1 VPVFTG
7 MTSRTLSNLL
17 AVALLLPYA
26 VSVHATGLWDCGTS
40 PGGIWECNGKQPPQP
55 VLPVPEAVTTD
66 ILTDPTEDPLV
77 TPEPPD
83 TETTRP
89 EADTGPAEAI
99 TVPETA
105 PDPRPETGTQSETTT
120 EPTVPEVPAQPDMAP
135 DTATSA
141 VPVAAP
147 VQSVSR
153 QIDADRWALCP
164 PAPQSTVV
172 TQAAD
177 SDTINLQAD
186 NAQASDGNVFILEGN
201 AVVQYRQ
208 QQLEADRITYRQD
221 ENAVTAEG
229 GIEYAGP
236 GLQISGDSATL
247 YPDQDKGSLNQIT
260 YALTDVHG
268 RGYAEVIN
276 LEDRDNQ
283 QLEQASFTTCPPGNK
298 DWILSA
304 KKVDIDQADGTG
316 TARNAK
322 LTFKGVPIM
331 YTPYI
336 TFPIDDRRKSG
347 LLIPKYGRSDETG
360 TDISLPYYWNIA
372 PNRDATITPRFMS
385 DRGTML
391 GGEFRYLNATNT
403 GKIGAEY
410 LPSDDK
416 FNNEDRSLVGIKHTG
431 NPWPRMETSVV
442 ASNVSDDRY
451 FEDLGTTLVET
462 SQTNLERTATAA
474 YHGNGWDAGIRVQD
488 FQTIDPAVT
497 SSERPYKQLPSIV
510 LDAAPERRLLG
521 LKVSAHAE
529 ANYFSHG
536 DGDLVQGSRIDLQ
549 PRISMPIHK
558 AAWYIDPAV
567 SVRSTLYRL
576 HNTAAGEDDNP
587 DRTTPVVS
595 LDAGTFFERNSR
607 WGESDFIQTLE
618 PRLFYLYVPDKN
630 QDDIPVFDTGDY
642 DFNFWTLFREN
653 RFSGPDRMG
662 DANQLAVALTSRFL
676 NPGSGTQLF
685 SASLGSLLYFS
696 DRNVALPGEPEET
709 DDSSSIIGEI
719 TLDLARNW
727 HARTEIQWNPHDS
740 QTDRNDYHLQYRA
753 GPRKLVN
760 LAYRYR
766 NDIQEQADISF
777 LWPLGQSWH
786 MVGRWYYS
794 LDENETIEALGGL
807 GYESCC
813 WGAQVVGRSYI
824 NDDSDSRNNAV
835 FFQLEMKGLGKLG
848 TKVDDA
854 LERGILGYE
863 SND

>member
-1 VPVFTG
+1 
-7 MTSRTLSNLL
+7 MTIRPLSSLL
-17 AVALLLPYA
+17 ALALLA
-26 VSVHATGLWDCGTS
+26 NT
-40 PGGIWECNGKQPPQP
+40 
-55 VLPVPEAVTTD
+55 
-66 ILTDPTEDPLV
+66 
-77 TPEPPD
+77 
-83 TETTRP
+83 
-89 EADTGPAEAI
+89 
-99 TVPETA
+99 
-105 PDPRPETGTQSETTT
+105 
-120 EPTVPEVPAQPDMAP
+120 MA
-135 DTATSA
+135 A
-141 VPVAAP
+141 VAAD
-147 VQSVSR
+147 QSVRR
-153 QIDADRWALCP
+153 QIEADRWALCP
-164 PAPQSTVV
+164 PAPQSTVI
-172 TQAAD
+172 TQTGDA
-177 SDTINLQAD
+177 DTIDLQAD
-186 NAQASDGNVFILEGN
+186 NAQASDGNIFILEGN

-221 ENAVTAEG
+221 ENEVTAEG

-247 YPDQDKGSLNQIT
+247 YPDQNKGSLKQIT
-260 YALTDVHG
+260 YALTDIHG
-268 RGYAEVIN
+268 RGYAETIN
-276 LEDRDNQ
+276 LEDRNNQ
-283 QLEQASFTTCPPGNK
+283 HLEQASFTTCPPGNK

-304 KKVDIDQADGTG
+304 KQVDIDQSDGTG
-316 TARNAK
+316 TARDAK
-322 LTFKGVPIM
+322 VTFKGVPIL

-347 LLIPKYGRSDETG
+347 LLIPKYGRTDETG

-391 GGEFRYLNATNT
+391 GGEFRYLNANNT
-403 GKIGAEY
+403 GKISAEY

-416 FNNEDRSLVGIKHTG
+416 SNNEDRSLVAIEHTG
-431 NPWPRMETSVV
+431 NPWPRLETAVN

-451 FEDLGTTLVET
+451 FEDLGTSLIQT
-462 SQTNLERTATAA
+462 SQTNLQRTASAA
-474 YHGNGWDAGIRVQD
+474 YHGNWWDAGIRVQD

-510 LDAAPERRLLG
+510 FDAAPEQRLLG
-521 LKVSAHAE
+521 LKISAHTE
-529 ANYFSHG
+529 ANYFSHS

-558 AAWYIDPAV
+558 AA
-567 SVRSTLYRL
+567 
-576 HNTAAGEDDNP
+576 TAAGEDDNP

-607 WGESDFIQTLE
+607 WGESDFVQTLE
-618 PRLFYLYVPDKN
+618 PRLFYLYVTDKN

-662 DANQLAVALTSRFL
+662 DANQLALALTSRFL
-676 NPGSGTQLF
+676 DPGTGTQIL

-696 DRNVALPGEPEET
+696 DRNVTLPGEPTET

-727 HARTEIQWNPHDS
+727 HAKTEIQWNPHDT

-766 NDIQEQADISF
+766 NGIQEQADISF
-777 LWPLGQSWH
+777 LWPLGESWH

-794 LDENETIEALGGL
+794 LDDRETIEALGGL

-824 NDDSDSRNNAV
+824 NNDSDSRNNAV
-835 FFQLEMKGLGKLG
+835 FFQLELKGLGKLG

>member
-1 VPVFTG
+1 
-7 MTSRTLSNLL
+7 MTSRTPSSLL
-17 AVALLLPYA
+17 ALALLPYTVA
-26 VSVHATGLWDCGTS
+26 AYATGLWECGTN
-40 PGGIWECNGKQPPQP
+40 PDGIWECAGKVPPKP
-55 VLPVPEAVTTD
+55 MLH
-66 ILTDPTEDPLV
+66 
-77 TPEPPD
+77 
-83 TETTRP
+83 
-89 EADTGPAEAI
+89 
-99 TVPETA
+99 VPETA
-105 PDPRPETGTQSETTT
+105 TTDVLIDTTDDPVVAAEPPGTADKPEAGTDPVEAV
-120 EPTVPEVPAQPDMAP
+120 TVPEPTADPEPAADTKPGTVTAPAGSQIPAHP
-135 DTATSA
+135 DTAEKTA
-141 VPVAAP
+141 PAAKPVAAT

-153 QIDADRWALCP
+153 QIDTDRWALCP

-172 TQAAD
+172 TQTGD
-177 SDTINLQAD
+177 DDTIDLQAD
-186 NAQASDGNVFILEGN
+186 NAQASDSNVFTLEGN
-201 AVVQYRQ
+201 AVVLYRQ
-208 QQLEADRITYRQD
+208 QQLKASRITYRQD
-221 ENAVTAEG
+221 ENEITAEG
-229 GIEYAGP
+229 GIEYTGP

-247 YPDQDKGSLNQIT
+247 YPDQEKGSLKQIT
-260 YALTDVHG
+260 YSLTDVHG
-268 RGYAEVIN
+268 RGYAETIN
-276 LEDRDNQ
+276 LEDPDNQ
-283 QLEQASFTTCPPGNK
+283 HLEQASFTTCPPGNR

-304 KKVDIDQADGTG
+304 KQVDIDQADGTG
-316 TARNAK
+316 TARHAK
-322 LTFKGVPIM
+322 VTFKGVPIL

-360 TDISLPYYWNIA
+360 ADISLPYYWNIA
-372 PNRDATITPRFMS
+372 PNRDATIIPRYMS

-403 GKIGAEY
+403 GKISAEY
-410 LPSDDK
+410 LPSDNK
-416 FNNEDRSLVGIKHTG
+416 SNNEDRSLVGIEHTG
-431 NPWPRMETSVV
+431 NPWPRMETSLI

-474 YHGNGWDAGIRVQD
+474 YHGNWWDMGIKVQD

-497 SSERPYKQLPSIV
+497 SSERPYKQLPTIV
-510 LDAAPERRLLG
+510 FDAAPERRLLG
-521 LKVSAHAE
+521 LKVSAQAE

-536 DGDLVQGSRIDLQ
+536 DGDLVQGSRIDLA
-549 PRISMPIHK
+549 PRISLPIHR
-558 AAWYIDPAV
+558 AAWYVDPAV

-576 HNTAAGEDDNP
+576 HNLAPGEEDNP
-587 DRTTPVVS
+587 SRTTPVVS
-595 LDAGTFFERNSR
+595 LDAGTFFERISH
-607 WGESDFIQTLE
+607 WGQSDFVQTLE

-630 QDDIPVFDTGDY
+630 QDDIPIFDTGDY

-662 DANQLAVALTSRFL
+662 DANQLALALTSRFL
-676 NPGSGTQLF
+676 NPGTGTQLF

-696 DRNVALPGEPEET
+696 DRNVTLPGEPAKT

-727 HARTEIQWNPHDS
+727 HAKTEIQWNPHDS
-740 QTDRNDYHLQYRA
+740 QTDRNDYHLHYRA

-760 LAYRYR
+760 LTYRYR
-766 NDIQEQADISF
+766 DDIQEQADISF
-777 LWPLGQSWH
+777 LWPLGRSWH

-794 LDENETIEALGGL
+794 LDDRETIEALGGL

-824 NDDSDSRNNAV
+824 NNDSDSRNNAI